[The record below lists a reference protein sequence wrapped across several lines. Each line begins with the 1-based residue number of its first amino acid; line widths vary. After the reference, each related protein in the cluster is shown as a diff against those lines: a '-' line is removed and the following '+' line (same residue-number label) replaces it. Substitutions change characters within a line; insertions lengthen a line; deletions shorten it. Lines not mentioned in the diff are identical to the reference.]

1 MAIPASWKSADTP
14 HCAIRLHRRK
24 VAHGFSLSILG
35 SKCLSCGVFPISD
48 ENPTRRFPILT
59 ILLIAAN
66 VAVFFVWQVRSGLEY
81 SVQVAG
87 LVPTQLSH
95 FSISGVTHVFTSMFM
110 HGSLFHL
117 LGNMWFLWIFGDN
130 VEDEFGRIQFLI
142 FYLLSGVAGAV
153 TQVVVHAQ
161 SIVPMVGA
169 SAAISGVLGAYLV
182 LHPRA
187 RVNMLFW
194 IRVIQLPAWFY
205 LFVWIGLQIL
215 SQTQSHETSG
225 TGVAYFAH
233 IGGFVM
239 GILLAIVLPR
249 RDTVES

>member
-1 MAIPASWKSADTP
+1 M
-14 HCAIRLHRRK
+14 
-24 VAHGFSLSILG
+24 
-35 SKCLSCGVFPISD
+35 FPISD

-66 VAVFFVWQVRSGLEY
+66 VAVFFLWQVKSGLEY

-87 LVPTQLSH
+87 LVPIQLSH
-95 FSISGVTHVFTSMFM
+95 FSISGVLHVFTSMFM

-161 SIVPMVGA
+161 SMVPMVGA

-187 RVNMLFW
+187 RVKMLIWFQFVR
-194 IRVIQLPAWFY
+194 IPAWFY
-205 LFVWIGLQIL
+205 LLIWIGLQVL
-215 SQTQSHETSG
+215 SQTQSQETSG
-225 TGVAYFAH
+225 AGVAYFAH

-239 GILLAIVLPR
+239 GILLAILLPR
-249 RDTVES
+249 SRYPAES

>member
-1 MAIPASWKSADTP
+1 M
-14 HCAIRLHRRK
+14 
-24 VAHGFSLSILG
+24 
-35 SKCLSCGVFPISD
+35 FPISD

-66 VAVFFVWQVRSGLEY
+66 VAVFFLWQVKSGLEY

-87 LVPTQLSH
+87 LVPIQLSH
-95 FSISGVTHVFTSMFM
+95 FSISGVLHVFTSMFM

-161 SIVPMVGA
+161 SMVPMVGA

-187 RVNMLFW
+187 RVKMLIWFQFVR
-194 IRVIQLPAWFY
+194 IPAWFY
-205 LFVWIGLQIL
+205 LLIWIGLQVL

-225 TGVAYFAH
+225 AGVAYFAH

-239 GILLAIVLPR
+239 GILLAILLPR
-249 RDTVES
+249 SRYPVES